1 MIETLGHYKILERI
15 GAGGLGEVYRA
26 RDTRLGRTVAIKVI
40 PPELEEDAGRR
51 ERFLADARAAMA
63 VSHPNIAALYEI
75 GDDRG
80 LFLVYEFA
88 PGETLKKAIAGHPL
102 NPRRAVDLAIQIAD
116 ALADAHAQ
124 GVVHGD
130 IRPDNIIE
138 TPKGAAKI
146 LDFGLS
152 AWTRG
157 GAARRQAAQ
166 LNLAADRGEPDVAA
180 YLSPEQAVG
189 EPVDHRTD
197 IFSFGTVAFEM
208 FTGRQP
214 FVGATPAEIA
224 LQIAQAKPPRPT
236 DVNKSLPREFDQVIG
251 RALAKSA
258 RAAMAGVGDARRRI
272 ARRVGHPRGA
282 HARRRDRPRGAPRA
296 PLARRP
302 VGGAGARSAR
312 SPRARGSSARPSR
325 APCARGCRQPAS
337 SEARRGRSMF
347 PPDTMTTT

>member
-1 MIETLGHYKILERI
+1 LIETLGHYKVLERI

-26 RDTRLGRTVAIKVI
+26 RDMRLGRTVAIKVI
-40 PPELEEDAGRR
+40 PPELEEDAEGR

-63 VSHPNIAALYEI
+63 VSHPNIAELYEI

-88 PGETLKKAIAGHPL
+88 PGETLNKAIAGHPL

-116 ALADAHAQ
+116 ALAEAHAQ

-130 IRPDNIIE
+130 IRPENIIE

-146 LDFGLS
+146 LDLGLS

-157 GAARRQAAQ
+157 GAARRHAAQ
-166 LNLAADRGEPDVAA
+166 LNLAADSGEPDVAA

-197 IFSFGTVAFEM
+197 IFSFGVVAFEM

-251 RALAKSA
+251 RALAKSLEQRWQA
-258 RAAMAGVGDARRRI
+258 SATLAAELRGVSAILEERTLAEETGRAVRPVRRSRAGLWVTLALVGALAAGAWAGRAAITRAVRAWLPSAG
-272 ARRVGHPRGA
+272 
-282 HARRRDRPRGAPRA
+282 
-296 PLARRP
+296 
-302 VGGAGARSAR
+302 
-312 SPRARGSSARPSR
+312 
-325 APCARGCRQPAS
+325 QQ
-337 SEARRGRSMF
+337 
-347 PPDTMTTT
+347 